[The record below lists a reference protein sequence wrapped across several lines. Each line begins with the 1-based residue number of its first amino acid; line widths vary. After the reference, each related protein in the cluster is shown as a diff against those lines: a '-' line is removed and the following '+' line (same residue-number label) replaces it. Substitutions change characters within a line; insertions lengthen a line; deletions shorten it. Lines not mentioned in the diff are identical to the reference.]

1 MTSTTTTKTTT
12 KITVAIHTTTLDP
25 EDDPGLGANDD
36 DDDDRASPAVRVTR
50 PRDGGSGVALAA
62 PDTHELDELGVFTAD
77 GSIVFRRSGILITMD
92 RFGTLPDGRVLFTVA
107 KAVPLPTR
115 DPRPGDEG
123 C

>member
-1 MTSTTTTKTTT
+1 MTTTKTT
-12 KITVAIHTTTLDP
+12 VAIFITTLDP
-25 EDDPGLGANDD
+25 EDDLGIEDND
-36 DDDDRASPAVRVTR
+36 DDDDRASSAVRITR
-50 PRDGGSGVALAA
+50 PPNRGSGVALAA

-77 GSIVFRRSGILITMD
+77 GSIVFRRSGILITME
-92 RFGTLPDGRVLFTVA
+92 RFGMLPDGRVLFSVA